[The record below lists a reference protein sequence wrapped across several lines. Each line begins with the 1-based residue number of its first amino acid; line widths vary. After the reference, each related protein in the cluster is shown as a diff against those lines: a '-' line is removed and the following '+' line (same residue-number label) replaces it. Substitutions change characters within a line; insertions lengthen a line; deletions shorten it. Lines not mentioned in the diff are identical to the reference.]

1 MQNHSTL
8 DNYQI
13 LKTLGTG
20 YTGKVKLGR
29 DMETGTMVAL
39 KILDPSKMDQTK
51 MQKVVK
57 SLQNELS
64 VMKNLDHVNIVK
76 FLGLRGNGKYKSKS
90 GREKTVAYA
99 IIELATKG
107 EIFEVLFEVGPFN
120 ENLAR
125 FYMRQLVS
133 ALEYLHQHNIAHR
146 DLKPENLLLDE
157 NLNLKLADFGF
168 ATIVED
174 GEKNKTRLGT
184 ERYMCPELFTKTP
197 YDAQKADIF
206 AAGVI
211 LFIFFS
217 GHPPFHEG
225 RPQDPYYN
233 AFVKNRA
240 KFWNFHGKQNKQ
252 RNYSDSYKFLVSC
265 MLEYNPKDRYT
276 IEQVKNS
283 EWLNEPVDEAQAE
296 ADMQKYMGAL
306 QKVIQQK
313 KAHGVQGNDESYR
326 SIDLPGV
333 EVKGMLNNNMLSAD
347 YEKIMMKQLGKL
359 EDAEG
364 ITRIKCETKEC
375 LISTVIATI
384 ETLPECK
391 VVWNDEKSKFKI
403 KLVNEK
409 GETIL
414 IKVILYQAED
424 GFGLRLLKH
433 SGRCMDFYNYR
444 KAFLEA
450 FSAKL

>member
-1 MQNHSTL
+1 MQTHSTL

-29 DMETGTMVAL
+29 DMESGQLVAL
-39 KILDPSKMDQTK
+39 KILDPTKMDQK
-51 MQKVVK
+51 KIDRVVK
-57 SLQNELS
+57 SLQNELA
-64 VMKNLDHVNIVK
+64 VMQKLDHVNIVK
-76 FLGLRGNGKYKSKS
+76 FIGLKGNGKYKSKS
-90 GREKTVAYA
+90 GKTKTVGYA
-99 IIELATKG
+99 IIELASKG

-125 FYMRQLVS
+125 FYMKQLVS
-133 ALEYLHQHNIAHR
+133 ALEYLHVNNIAHR

-240 KFWNFHGKQNKQ
+240 KFWNFHSKQNKQ
-252 RNYSDSYKFLVSC
+252 RDYSESYKFLVSC
-265 MLEYNPKDRYT
+265 MLEYNPKDRYS

-283 EWLNEPVDEAQAE
+283 EWLNEPIDEAQAE

-306 QKVIQQK
+306 QKMIQQK
-313 KAHGVQGNDESYR
+313 KGQDVQGNEESYR
-326 SIDLPGV
+326 SIDMPGV
-333 EVKGMLNNNMLSAD
+333 QVFNNNMLTSD

-359 EDAEG
+359 EETEG
-364 ITRIKCETKEC
+364 ITRIKCDNKEG
-375 LISTVIATI
+375 LIGTVIATVD
-384 ETLPECK
+384 EMPDCK
-391 VVWNDEKSKFKI
+391 LVWNEEKTKFKI

-409 GETIL
+409 GENIM

-444 KAFLEA
+444 KAFLDT